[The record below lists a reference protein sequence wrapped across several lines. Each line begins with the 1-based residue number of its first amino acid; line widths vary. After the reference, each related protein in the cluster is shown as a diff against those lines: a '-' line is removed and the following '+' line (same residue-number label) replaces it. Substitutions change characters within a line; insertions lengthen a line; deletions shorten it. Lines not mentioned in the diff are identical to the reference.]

1 MEDADEETTVVI
13 VGALT
18 TFLADVVV
26 VLFEF
31 QPFFDD
37 KEEAEI
43 MAFEDK
49 VNIFFVG
56 YNSTFKRMTTLVSC
70 CSFVMCGCVCDII
83 TRVRLVSKTRLKN
96 FAADR
101 VLCVESELF
110 KKTRERNLT
119 AVHAHVS
126 LEKEHALVVAFVNN
140 ACATNFRDASKK
152 SDTLLTTQKTNCNA
166 QSSVF

>member
-1 MEDADEETTVVI
+1 M
-13 VGALT
+13 
-18 TFLADVVV
+18 
-26 VLFEF
+26 
-31 QPFFDD
+31 
-37 KEEAEI
+37 
-43 MAFEDK
+43 
-49 VNIFFVG
+49 
-56 YNSTFKRMTTLVSC
+56 
-70 CSFVMCGCVCDII
+70 
-83 TRVRLVSKTRLKN
+83 VSKTRLKN
-96 FAADR
+96 FAAD
-101 VLCVESELF
+101 VFSCFVCVESELF

>member
-1 MEDADEETTVVI
+1 MDA
-13 VGALT
+13 
-18 TFLADVVV
+18 
-26 VLFEF
+26 
-31 QPFFDD
+31 
-37 KEEAEI
+37 
-43 MAFEDK
+43 
-49 VNIFFVG
+49 
-56 YNSTFKRMTTLVSC
+56 
-70 CSFVMCGCVCDII
+70 CDII

-166 QSSVF
+166 QSSVV